1 MEAELG
7 IVLISL
13 LFSAFFSGSEIAFVS
28 TNRLRIE
35 IKGNKEGFIS
45 GLLSTYVKRP
55 SHFITT
61 MLIGNNVAMVVYGIF
76 FSSFIIGIWERNN
89 LFGADN
95 PIIIFL
101 LQTVLASI
109 VVLII
114 AEFIPKALC
123 SLSPFKVL
131 TAFALP
137 LAIFFFPF
145 KYIVQGTVWM
155 AKIILRYIFK
165 VRIEED
171 EENYDRIDL
180 FHMVDEN
187 STEVDELEGDVNTQI
202 FKNALEF
209 ANTKIRDCMVPRPEI
224 NAIDIDE
231 DIEQLKSIF
240 FETGRSKL
248 VVYRENIDNIMGY
261 VHSIDLFSNP
271 DSIQN
276 MIIPMPF
283 ASESTPASE
292 LLRELIDRQRSMAQV
307 VDEFGGTAGIVTIE
321 DLIEEIFGEIDDEY
335 DVVEL
340 TEKQLTDNEFIF
352 SARLEIEYLNEKY
365 DFEIPEGDYDTL
377 GGFLIHN
384 YQSIPEEGD
393 EISID
398 RFTFK
403 ILGMDGAK
411 INDLHFYLFSDEHSG

>member
-1 MEAELG
+1 MESELG
-7 IVLISL
+7 IVLVSL

-61 MLIGNNVAMVVYGIF
+61 MLIGNNIAMVIYGIF
-76 FSSFIIGIWERNN
+76 FSSFIMGIWESNN
-89 LFGADN
+89 LYGADN
-95 PIIIFL
+95 PLIIFL

-145 KYIVQGTVWM
+145 KYLVEITVWL
-155 AKIILRYIFK
+155 AKLILKYLFR
-165 VRIEED
+165 VQIEED
-171 EENYDRIDL
+171 EESYDRIDL
-180 FHMVDEN
+180 FHMVDES
-187 STEVDELEGDVNTQI
+187 STEDDELEGDVNTQI

-224 NAIDIDE
+224 DAVDISA
-231 DIEQLKSIF
+231 DIEALKTLF

-248 VVYRENIDNIMGY
+248 VVYRENIDNILGY
-261 VHSIDLFSNP
+261 VHSIDLFNDP
-271 DSIQN
+271 ESIQN

-292 LLRELIDRQRSMAQV
+292 LLRELIDKQRSVSQV

-335 DVVEL
+335 DVDDF
-340 TEKQLTDNEFIF
+340 TEKQISENEFIF
-352 SARLEIEYLNEKY
+352 SARLEIEHINDKY
-365 DFEIPEGDYDTL
+365 ELGIPEGDYDTL

-384 YQSIPEEGD
+384 YQSIPEEGE
-393 EISID
+393 EISVD

-403 ILGMDGAK
+403 ILGMDGAR
-411 INDLHFYLFSDEHSG
+411 INDLRLLVNSDEEYG